1 MKMSTW
7 LSNWLFVTIC
17 MGVIWSASA
26 DMMNVANLSE
36 CDRKGQ
42 LAADILQSR
51 LDGDTMEAN
60 LEALRKAY
68 EKDRRNGVAVPYHI
82 YIDYQRVIKDVFR
95 THNGE
100 YVHKNWNLE
109 TIAKRERNFCLNVGY

>member
-1 MKMSTW
+1 MKLSKW
-7 LSNWLFVTIC
+7 LSNWLYVTIC
-17 MGVIWSASA
+17 MGIIYAASA
-26 DMMNVANLSE
+26 DMMNVANLSK

-51 LDGDTMEAN
+51 LDGDTQEAN

-68 EKDRRNGVAVPYHI
+68 ENDRRNGVAVPYHV
-82 YIDYQRVIKDVFR
+82 YVDYQRVIRDVFR
-95 THNGE
+95 KDGDNYTNRH
-100 YVHKNWNLE
+100 WNLE

>member
-1 MKMSTW
+1 MNW
-7 LSNWLFVTIC
+7 FSNWLFVTIC

-51 LDGDTMEAN
+51 LDGETQEAN

-68 EKDRRNGVAVPYHI
+68 ENDRRNGVAVPYHV
-82 YIDYQRVIKDVFR
+82 YVDYQRVIRDVFR
-95 THNGE
+95 KDGDNYTNRH
-100 YVHKNWNLE
+100 WNLE